1 MFYTTEQENFWS
13 GNFGDEYVDRN
24 SSVNFVSSNTFLFS
38 KILARTVGINS
49 VIEFG
54 ASIGLNLLAILNLM
68 PDVKLSAIEINEKAV
83 NVLKKIQGISV
94 YPESILADSP
104 PPTADLALIKGVLIH
119 INPDA
124 LEQVY
129 EKLYQAA
136 LKYICIIE
144 YYNSTPVEVSYRGH
158 SNRLFKRDF
167 AGEVLDKYPDLKLV
181 NYGFVYHRDNNFPP
195 DDLTWFL
202 LEKPERCRIKYES

>member
-1 MFYTTEQENFWS
+1 
-13 GNFGDEYVDRN
+13 
-24 SSVNFVSSNTFLFS
+24 
-38 KILARTVGINS
+38 
-49 VIEFG
+49 
-54 ASIGLNLLAILNLM
+54 
-68 PDVKLSAIEINEKAV
+68 
-83 NVLKKIQGISV
+83 
-94 YPESILADSP
+94 
-104 PPTADLALIKGVLIH
+104 LIKGVLIH